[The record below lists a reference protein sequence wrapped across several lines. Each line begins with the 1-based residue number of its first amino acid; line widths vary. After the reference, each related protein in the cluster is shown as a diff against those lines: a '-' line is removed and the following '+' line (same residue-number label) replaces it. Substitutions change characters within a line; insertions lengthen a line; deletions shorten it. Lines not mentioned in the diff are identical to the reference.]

1 VENNTIKRLRNRYR
15 LVVMNDDSFEEVIT
29 FKLSRI
35 SVYITLSVIFI
46 VMVLFTTILL
56 AFTPLKYY
64 IPGYGNK
71 RSKTELQI
79 LKIKTDSL
87 ELALKNK
94 EQYLDGLKKVLTG
107 NTPTIKDTSVLKI
120 ENISDKE

>member
-1 VENNTIKRLRNRYR
+1 MENNTIKRLRNRYR

-87 ELALKNK
+87 EMALKNK

>member
-1 VENNTIKRLRNRYR
+1 
-15 LVVMNDDSFEEVIT
+15 MNDDSFEEVIT

-87 ELALKNK
+87 EMALKNK

>member
-1 VENNTIKRLRNRYR
+1 MENNTIKRLRNRYR

-35 SVYITLSVIFI
+35 SVYISLSIVFIF
-46 VMVLFTTILL
+46 MVLFTTILL

-71 RSKTELQI
+71 RSKTELQV

-87 ELALKNK
+87 EQAIKNK

-107 NTPTIKDTSVLKI
+107 TTPTIKDTAILKI
-120 ENISDKE
+120 DETNDKD

>member
-46 VMVLFTTILL
+46 FMVLFTTILL

-87 ELALKNK
+87 EMALKNK

-120 ENISDKE
+120 ENISDKD